1 MFITDSLSGGIV
13 MRATAS
19 LALLLAATAATAFG
33 QVHSPA
39 DALPWLTNTVAV
51 TGYESALSARVADEL
66 RSLHPQ
72 RDSMG
77 NVSVT
82 LGTGAPHRLIAA
94 PIDEPGY
101 VVSRIEPDGY
111 LRLQRLPQAGMPPH
125 YNEMQNA
132 QQMLITTRTGG
143 TVPAVVAGLSI
154 HLTPGRSNVPDP
166 DDIDNLY
173 VDMGATSAAAVKR
186 GGVDILSPMAA
197 DRTLMRVG
205 AHGWTGT
212 AVGDR
217 FGAAILLQL
226 AKALATRPGTGTT
239 TIAFVTQQYAGS
251 RGLTRMLQ
259 VTQPDEVLYLGRGRR
274 DGASTNATLSS
285 LGSGPLR
292 FVTAASTSAE
302 WLTAPSLH
310 EASAAGFLIRGYGP
324 AMPLPV
330 HSAHLGVPLQYPLT
344 AGEMVDD
351 RDLSAL
357 LQTLL
362 RHLGADATVAQP
374 GAPSALTYATPAPR
388 ATTKPDIAAVLK
400 TLTEA
405 YGVSEVEKLPREAVE
420 RLLPPWVK
428 PETDAAGNLIVRF
441 GNGGKPGALF
451 MAHTDELGFRVKSI
465 HGDGSIDLDNKGG
478 GSPAFYWGHP
488 ALLHT
493 SSGMLGSVVALP
505 DDFDSS
511 RFHFPADFRVAA
523 RLNVGAESE
532 ADVAAMGI
540 KVGDF
545 VTIPKRLR
553 TLQDGRVSVRS
564 LDDRVGCTA
573 MLEAVWSLGKDF
585 HRDVTFVWSTQ
596 EELGLLGAT
605 AFAADANAAGGI
617 PVTVFAID
625 TFVSSDSPLESHRFA
640 EGKLGK
646 GFVIRAIDN
655 SNIIPW
661 SEVQRVQ
668 GIAEKHNIPVQYGV
682 TGGGN
687 DGAAFAR
694 YGATDIA
701 LSWPLRYAH
710 SPAEVVDMGDVV
722 ALTNIVTELAKEW

>member
-1 MFITDSLSGGIV
+1 
-13 MRATAS
+13 MRATVS
-19 LALLLAATAATAFG
+19 LALLFAASAVPVFAQA
-33 QVHSPA
+33 HSPA

-51 TGYESALSARVADEL
+51 TGYESALSARIAEEL
-66 RSLHPQ
+66 QALHPK

-82 LGTGAPHRLIAA
+82 MGAGAPHRLIAA

-101 VVSRIEPDGY
+101 VVSRIEADGY
-111 LRLQRLPQAGMPPH
+111 LRVQRLPQAGMPPH

-132 QQMLITTRTGG
+132 QQMLITTRTAGA
-143 TVPAVVAGLSI
+143 VPAVIAGLSI

-186 GGVDILSPMAA
+186 SGVDVLSPMAA

-205 AHGWTGT
+205 AHGWAGT

-217 FGAAILLQL
+217 FGAAVLLQL
-226 AKALATRPGTGTT
+226 AKVLAAKPGTGTT

-259 VTQPDEVLYLGRGRR
+259 VMQPDEVLYVGRGRK
-274 DGASTNATLSS
+274 DAAFTNTALPP

-292 FVTAASTSAE
+292 FVAGASTPAD
-302 WLTAPSLH
+302 WLSTPSLP
-310 EASAAGFLIRGYGP
+310 EAPAAGFVIRGYGP
-324 AMPLPV
+324 AMTLPA

-344 AGEMVDD
+344 AGEIVDD

-362 RHLGADATVAQP
+362 KHVGTDATVAQP
-374 GAPSALTYATPAPR
+374 ATATAMTYAPPGPR

-441 GNGGKPGALF
+441 GNGRKPGALF

-465 HGDGSIDLDNKGG
+465 NGDGSIELDNKGG
-478 GSPAFYWGHP
+478 GSPAFFWGHP

-493 SSGMLGSVVALP
+493 SSGMLGSVIALP

-511 RFHFPADFRVAA
+511 KFGFPADFRIAA
-523 RLNVGAESE
+523 KLNVGAASATE
-532 ADVAAMGI
+532 AVAMGI

-573 MLEAVWSLGKDF
+573 MLEAVWALGRDF

-605 AFAADANAAGGI
+605 AFAANANAAGSV
-617 PVTVFAID
+617 PATVFAID

-655 SNIIPW
+655 SNIVPW

-710 SPAEVVDMGDVV
+710 SPAEVVDMGDVI